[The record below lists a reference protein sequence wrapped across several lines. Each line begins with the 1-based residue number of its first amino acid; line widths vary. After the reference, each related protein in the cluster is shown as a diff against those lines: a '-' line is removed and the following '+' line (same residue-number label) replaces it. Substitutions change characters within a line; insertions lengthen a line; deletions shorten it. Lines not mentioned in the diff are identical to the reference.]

1 MSEII
6 RKNGNGRY
14 YEAVIK
20 DGILYVAGQVGD
32 TPDAS
37 VEQQTKELLAT
48 IDRILAENGSD
59 KEHILAATVVLADI
73 KNVAEMN
80 AVWDAWVVKG
90 AEPTR
95 MCFEGK
101 LVSPAWRVEVCLT
114 AAVK

>member
-1 MSEII
+1 MT
-6 RKNGNGRY
+6 G
-14 YEAVIK
+14 
-20 DGILYVAGQVGD
+20 
-32 TPDAS
+32 
-37 VEQQTKELLAT
+37 
-48 IDRILAENGSD
+48 
-59 KEHILAATVVLADI
+59 
-73 KNVAEMN
+73 